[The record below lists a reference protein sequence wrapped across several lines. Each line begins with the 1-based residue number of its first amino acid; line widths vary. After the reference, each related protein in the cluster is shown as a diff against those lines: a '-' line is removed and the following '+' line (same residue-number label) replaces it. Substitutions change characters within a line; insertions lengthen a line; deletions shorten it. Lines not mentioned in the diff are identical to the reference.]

1 MISVPQEA
9 AVAAQP
15 EDDSLVEAREAL
27 ARRLGSVVNTLAER
41 DDVLLDMVW
50 GRDDTP
56 APAWFDP
63 QLVQVTV
70 NGSVALDADTHPD
83 DVDPLTVSG
92 RLRHPVLVGMTC
104 HEAGHARSTRWSGW
118 EAAAGRAAVR
128 AAELLEEPRIEA
140 RHLQE
145 RPEDLVFLRA
155 CAQHIVLPPATGP
168 AHADRWRAA
177 ASAALILGRVDAGVL
192 SRREAEPVRAA
203 AEKILGPK
211 DLASLRTLWRR
222 ALKLADGDQA
232 GLLRV
237 ARRWVE
243 VVGVDE
249 DDELPG
255 AGCAGGD
262 PGPASPGAPGDDAD
276 ASDGH
281 EDALGAAV
289 AAVVKPVSV
298 AAQIQT
304 GALVDPEE
312 TRRNEEA
319 AARAQQRKRAEES
332 ARRTAQDAARRV
344 FAPAPSSVQ
353 APPSSPVCGRRAPSA
368 EERVAARRLGAALL
382 GAQFREPDRIR
393 VASAVPPGRLSGR
406 DAMLAVAQRSRK
418 MPVTARPFRTKVR
431 QRTEEPAV
439 AVGVAVDVSGSMG
452 QYTSILASASWIFA
466 HGTHEVSGTAATVAF
481 GSAVTPI
488 VSPGQ
493 RPTQVTEFTANDGTH
508 RFTEAVN
515 ALDGALHL
523 ARPVGARVLAIVSDG
538 HWEPVEL
545 RGGQRLVQR
554 LRRAGVHVLWF
565 CLDPRSKVLPGAHRV
580 AVGDVADIPSALS
593 SALVAALRNA

>member
-1 MISVPQEA
+1 MSVPQEA
-9 AVAAQP
+9 AVPAQSA
-15 EDDSLVEAREAL
+15 DDDLVGAREAL
-27 ARRLGSVVNTLAER
+27 ARRLGSVINTLAER

-50 GRDDTP
+50 DRDDTP

-70 NGSVALDADTHPD
+70 NGSVALDEDTHPD
-83 DVDPLTVSG
+83 DVNPLTASG
-92 RLRHPVLVGMTC
+92 RLRHPVLLGMTC
-104 HEAGHARSTRWSGW
+104 HEAGHARSTRWSAW
-118 EAAAGRAAVR
+118 EASASRAAVR

-155 CAQHIVLPPATGP
+155 CAQHIVLPPSIGP
-168 AHADRWRAA
+168 SHADRWRAA

-192 SRREAEPVRAA
+192 SKREAEPVRAA
-203 AEKILGPK
+203 AAKILGPK

-232 GLLRV
+232 ALLRV

-255 AGCAGGD
+255 GGCAAGD
-262 PGPASPGAPGDDAD
+262 PGPAAHGDDAD
-276 ASDGH
+276 AAGGQD
-281 EDALGAAV
+281 DALGAAV

-298 AAQIQT
+298 AAQIRT

-332 ARRTAQDAARRV
+332 AQRAAQDAARRV
-344 FAPAPSSVQ
+344 FAPAPSSVPT
-353 APPSSPVCGRRAPSA
+353 PPNSPVCGRRAPSP
-368 EERVAARRLGAALL
+368 EERVAARRLGAALM

-393 VASAVPPGRLSGR
+393 VTSAVPPGRLSGR
-406 DAMLAVAQRSRK
+406 DAMLAVAQRSRN
-418 MPVTARPFRTKVR
+418 MPVTARPFRSKVR
-431 QRTEEPAV
+431 QLTEEPPV
-439 AVGVAVDVSGSMG
+439 SVGAAVDVSGSMG
-452 QYTSILASASWIFA
+452 PYASVLASASWIFA

-481 GSAVTPI
+481 GAAVTPI

-493 RPTQVTEFTANDGTH
+493 RPSQVTEFAANDGTH

-523 ARPVGARVLAIVSDG
+523 SRPVGARVLAIVSDG
-538 HWEPVEL
+538 HWEQVEL
-545 RGGQRLVQR
+545 RRGEQLVQR
-554 LRRAGVHVLWF
+554 LSRAGVHVLWF

-580 AVGDVADIPSALS
+580 AIGDVADIPSALS
-593 SALVAALRNA
+593 TALVTALRKA

>member
-1 MISVPQEA
+1 VNSVPKEA
-9 AVAAQP
+9 VVLEQA
-15 EDDSLVEAREAL
+15 DDSLTEAREAL
-27 ARRLGSVVNTLAER
+27 ARRLGSVINTLAER

-50 GRDDTP
+50 DRDDTP

-70 NGSVALDADTHPD
+70 NGSVALDKDTHPD
-83 DVDPLTVSG
+83 DVDPLTASG
-92 RLRHPVLVGMTC
+92 RLRHPVILGMTC
-104 HEAGHARSTRWSGW
+104 HEAGHARSTRWGAW
-118 EAAAGRAAVR
+118 EASAGHAALR

-145 RPEDLVFLRA
+145 RPDDLVFLRA
-155 CAQHIVLPPATGP
+155 CAQHIVLPPSNGP

-177 ASAALILGRVDAGVL
+177 SSAVLILGRVDAGVL
-192 SRREAEPVRAA
+192 NKPEAEPVRAA
-203 AEKILGPK
+203 AEKILGAK
-211 DLASLRTLWRR
+211 DLAALRTLWRR

-249 DDELPG
+249 HDDLPG
-255 AGCAGGD
+255 AGCAAGD
-262 PGPASPGAPGDDAD
+262 PGPAAAGGDAD
-276 ASDGH
+276 GTGGQ
-281 EDALGAAV
+281 EDSLGAAV

-319 AARAQQRKRAEES
+319 AERAQQQRRAEE
-332 ARRTAQDAARRV
+332 AAQRTAQDAARRV
-344 FAPAPSSVQ
+344 FAPSPSSVR
-353 APPSSPVCGRRAPSA
+353 ARPLSPVCGRRAPTA

-382 GAQFREPDRIR
+382 AAQFREPARIR

-406 DAMLAVAQRSRK
+406 DAMLAVAQRSRN

-431 QRTEEPAV
+431 QRTEEPPV
-439 AVGVAVDVSGSMG
+439 SVGVAVDVSGSMG

-466 HGTHEVSGTAATVAF
+466 HGTHEVSGTAATVTF

-493 RPTQVTEFTANDGTH
+493 RPAQVTEFTANDCTH

-515 ALDGALHL
+515 ALDGALSL
-523 ARPVGARVLAIVSDG
+523 SRPVGARVLAIVSDG

-545 RGGQRLVQR
+545 RGGARLVQR
-554 LRRAGVHVLWF
+554 LARAGVRVLWF

-580 AVGDVADIPSALS
+580 PVGDVSDIPSALS
-593 SALVAALRNA
+593 TALVATLRNA